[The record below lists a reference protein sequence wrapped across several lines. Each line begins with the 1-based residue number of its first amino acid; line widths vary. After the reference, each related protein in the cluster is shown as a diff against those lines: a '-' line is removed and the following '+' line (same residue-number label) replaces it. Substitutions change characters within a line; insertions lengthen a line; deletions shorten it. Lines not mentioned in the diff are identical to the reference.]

1 MRCVPQ
7 TMRIAGRMHSR
18 LQQPVRQ
25 NALGCGHRPAR
36 TDRMSLDLPTIGVLG
51 LLLCMGIATGFSL
64 LLVVLRGQPVLRLWT
79 ASLWLLTLSVI
90 LLGLRPWL
98 PQVPAILG
106 GNAAAAASSVLML
119 RGMALHLG
127 QPMPLWRAL
136 GLAAAFLAGIFL
148 FLVVWPSLE
157 IRLHVFSVFTIII
170 NGWIAALLLRHAPP
184 AQRISCRL
192 AAAVFL
198 AEVLVY
204 VVRLFLPVDA
214 DAGEDIMRSGSPM
227 FLTYLAGVMLE
238 LARCFALVL
247 LLLERLLVDLRRA
260 ARTDGLTGLLNRSAV
275 LADGAEQLQQVRRL
289 QRPLAVLLLDVDH
302 FKAINDRW
310 GHLAGDQVLQ
320 HFTGVLEHCARS
332 HVHLLSRYGGEE
344 FLLLLPS
351 SAGEAERLATVI
363 RHALQQRPA
372 PLGTGPV
379 VVTASIGLAMDD
391 GHSDLAGLIARADSA
406 LYRAKAEGRDRLVA
420 AAATA

>member
-1 MRCVPQ
+1 
-7 TMRIAGRMHSR
+7 
-18 LQQPVRQ
+18 
-25 NALGCGHRPAR
+25 
-36 TDRMSLDLPTIGVLG
+36 MSLDLPTIGVLG
-51 LLLCMGIATGFSL
+51 LLLCIGIATGFSL

-79 ASLWLLTLSVI
+79 ASLWLLTLGVI
-90 LLGLRPWL
+90 LMGLRPWL

-106 GNAAAAASSVLML
+106 GNAALAASSVLML

-136 GLAAAFLAGIFL
+136 GLVAAFMAGIFL
-148 FLVVWPSLE
+148 FLVPWPSLE
-157 IRLHVFSVFTIII
+157 VRLHVFSVFAIII
-170 NGWIAALLLRHAPP
+170 NSWIAALLLRHAPP

-198 AEVLVY
+198 AEAAVY
-204 VVRLFLPVDA
+204 VVRLFLPPDA
-214 DAGEDIMRSGSPM
+214 DAGGDIMRAGSPM
-227 FLTYLAGVMLE
+227 FLTYLVGMMLE

-275 LADGAEQLQQVRRL
+275 LADGADQLQ
-289 QRPLAVLLLDVDH
+289 
-302 FKAINDRW
+302 
-310 GHLAGDQVLQ
+310 Q
-320 HFTGVLEHCARS
+320 HFTGMLEHCARG

-344 FLLLLPS
+344 FLLLLPG

-379 VVTASIGLAMDD
+379 AVTASIGLAMDD
-391 GHSDLAGLIARADSA
+391 GHSDLAGLIARADAA
-406 LYRAKAEGRDRLVA
+406 LYQAKAEGRDRLVA
-420 AAATA
+420 AAEPA

>member
-1 MRCVPQ
+1 
-7 TMRIAGRMHSR
+7 
-18 LQQPVRQ
+18 
-25 NALGCGHRPAR
+25 
-36 TDRMSLDLPTIGVLG
+36 MSLDLPTIGVLG
-51 LLLCMGIATGFSL
+51 LLLCIGIATGFSL
-64 LLVVLRGQPVLRLWT
+64 LLVVLRAQPVLRLWT
-79 ASLWLLTLSVI
+79 ASLWLLTLGVI
-90 LLGLRPWL
+90 LMGLRPWL

-106 GNAAAAASSVLML
+106 GNAALAASSVLML

-127 QPMPLWRAL
+127 QTMPLWRAL
-136 GLAAAFLAGIFL
+136 GLVAAFMAGIFL
-148 FLVVWPSLE
+148 FLVPWPSLDV
-157 IRLHVFSVFTIII
+157 RLHVFSVFAIII
-170 NGWIAALLLRHAPP
+170 NTWISALLLRHAPP

-198 AEVLVY
+198 AEAAVY
-204 VVRLFLPVDA
+204 VVRLFLPPDA
-214 DAGEDIMRSGSPM
+214 DAGGDIMRAGSPM
-227 FLTYLAGVMLE
+227 FLTYLAGIMLE

-275 LADGAEQLQQVRRL
+275 LADGADQLQQVRRL

-320 HFTGVLEHCARS
+320 HFTGVLEHCARD

-344 FLLLLPS
+344 FLLLLPG
-351 SAGEAERLATVI
+351 SASEAERLATVI

-379 VVTASIGLAMDD
+379 AVTASIGLAMDD
-391 GHSDLAGLIARADSA
+391 GHSDLAGLIARADAA
-406 LYRAKAEGRDRLVA
+406 LYRAKAEGRDRLVSA
-420 AAATA
+420 AETA

>member
-1 MRCVPQ
+1 
-7 TMRIAGRMHSR
+7 
-18 LQQPVRQ
+18 
-25 NALGCGHRPAR
+25 
-36 TDRMSLDLPTIGVLG
+36 MSLDLPTIGVLG
-51 LLLCMGIATGFSL
+51 LLLCIGIATGFSL
-64 LLVVLRGQPVLRLWT
+64 LLVILRGQPVLRLWT
-79 ASLWLLTLSVI
+79 ASLWLLTLGVI
-90 LLGLRPWL
+90 LMGLRPWL

-106 GNAAAAASSVLML
+106 GNAALAASSVLML

-136 GLAAAFLAGIFL
+136 GLVAAFLAGIFL
-148 FLVVWPSLE
+148 FLVPWPNLQV
-157 IRLHVFSVFTIII
+157 RLHVASVFAIII
-170 NGWIAALLLRHAPP
+170 NSWIAALLLRHAPP

-198 AEVLVY
+198 AEAAVY
-204 VVRLFLPVDA
+204 LARLFLPA
-214 DAGEDIMRSGSPM
+214 ATDAGEDIMRAGSPM
-227 FLTYLAGVMLE
+227 FLTYLGGMMLE

-275 LADGAEQLQQVRRL
+275 LADGTDQLQQVRRL

-302 FKAINDRW
+302 FKGINDRW

-320 HFTGVLEHCARS
+320 HFTGVLEYCARG

-344 FLLLLPS
+344 FLLLLPG

-363 RHALQQRPA
+363 RHALQQQPA

-379 VVTASIGLAMDD
+379 AVTASIGLAMDD
-391 GHSDLAGLIARADSA
+391 GHSDLAGLIARADAA

-420 AAATA
+420 AAETA

>member
-7 TMRIAGRMHSR
+7 ITRASGRLNLR
-18 LQQPVRQ
+18 LQQRFRQ
-25 NALGCGHRPAR
+25 NALGCRHCLAR

-51 LLLCMGIATGFSL
+51 LLLCIGIATGFSL

-79 ASLWLLTLSVI
+79 ASLWLLTLGVI
-90 LLGLRPWL
+90 LMGLRPWL

-106 GNAAAAASSVLML
+106 GNAALAASSILML

-136 GLAAAFLAGIFL
+136 GLVAAFMAGIFL
-148 FLVVWPSLE
+148 FLVPWPSLE
-157 IRLHVFSVFTIII
+157 VRLHAFSVFAIII
-170 NGWIAALLLRHAPP
+170 NSWIAALLLRHAPP

-198 AEVLVY
+198 AEAAVY
-204 VVRLFLPVDA
+204 VVRLFLPPDA
-214 DAGEDIMRSGSPM
+214 DAGGDIMRAGSPM
-227 FLTYLAGVMLE
+227 FLTYLVGMMLE

-275 LADGAEQLQQVRRL
+275 LADGADQLQQMRRL

-310 GHLAGDQVLQ
+310 GHLAGDQVQQ
-320 HFTGVLEHCARS
+320 HFTGVLEHCARG

-344 FLLLLPS
+344 FLLLLPG

-379 VVTASIGLAMDD
+379 AVTASIGLAMDD
-391 GHSDLAGLIARADSA
+391 GHSDLAGLIARADAA

-420 AAATA
+420 AAETA